1 MPGLVPGIH
10 VLLWI
15 QPKTWM
21 PGIKPGMTECTR
33 ENLALKFGYCVQISK
48 AVASVA
54 NKNTREDSR
63 VHQRTFALA
72 AAVIAVGLSTAH
84 AQEKVWKHGILE
96 AKSDAGFIA
105 MVDKGGFAAKRG
117 LKVELLQIKA
127 GATLMKALISGEIDS
142 VDMGA
147 AESIVAG
154 VRGTGVK
161 IVGCTWPGVPQVVLA
176 KADIKS
182 LADLKGKT
190 VAISSPGSL
199 PDLLFRGMLD
209 AANVPFSDVKLA
221 TQGADL
227 DRYKSLVAGIT
238 DAAVVSNEFEA
249 VMPPNIKVLAKGG
262 SAVPKFIRL
271 CIATS
276 SKVLAGRRDDLV
288 KFIAAEMDAYKFAA
302 THRDETIKVAH
313 ELTNA
318 KPDDKR
324 AEFISDQAIRDK
336 QIDPTLAIPADRIEW
351 MQELFVKAGVIPKA
365 VPTASLIDTSV
376 RDDAAKLAG
385 K

>member
-1 MPGLVPGIH
+1 MLARSKTMLVAA
-10 VLLWI
+10 VLLS
-15 QPKTWM
+15 
-21 PGIKPGMTECTR
+21 C
-33 ENLALKFGYCVQISK
+33 
-48 AVASVA
+48 
-54 NKNTREDSR
+54 
-63 VHQRTFALA
+63 
-72 AAVIAVGLSTAH
+72 GLSAAN

-105 MVDKGGFAAKRG
+105 MVDKGGFATKRG
-117 LKVELLQIKA
+117 LKIELLQIKA
-127 GATLMKALISGEIDS
+127 GATLMKALIAGEIDS

-147 AESIVAG
+147 AEAIVASA
-154 VRGTGVK
+154 RGTGVK

-176 KADIKS
+176 KAEVS
-182 LADLKGKT
+182 TLADLKGKT

-199 PDLLFRGMLD
+199 PDLLFRAMLD
-209 AANVPFSDVKLA
+209 TANVPLAEVKLA

-249 VMPPNIKVLAKGG
+249 VMPSNIKVLAKGG
-262 SAVPKFIRL
+262 TAVPKFIRL
-271 CIATS
+271 CVATS
-276 SKVLAGRRDDLV
+276 NKVLAERRADLV
-288 KFIAAEMDAYKFAA
+288 NFLAAEMDAYAYAA
-302 THRDETIKVAH
+302 SHRDETVKLARD
-313 ELTNA
+313 LTHA
-318 KPDDKR
+318 KPDDSR
-324 AEFISDQAIRDK
+324 AAFITDQAIREK

-376 RDDAAKLAG
+376 RDDAANISG

>member
-1 MPGLVPGIH
+1 MLTPL
-10 VLLWI
+10 
-15 QPKTWM
+15 KS
-21 PGIKPGMTECTR
+21 
-33 ENLALKFGYCVQISK
+33 LAL
-48 AVASVA
+48 A
-54 NKNTREDSR
+54 
-63 VHQRTFALA
+63 FALLCSFPSA
-72 AAVIAVGLSTAH
+72 N

-105 MVDKGGFAAKRG
+105 MVDKGGFAAQRG

-176 KADIKS
+176 KAEIKT

-209 AANVPFSDVKLA
+209 AANVPFADVKLA

-227 DRYKSLVAGIT
+227 DRYKALIAGIT
-238 DAAVVSNEFEA
+238 DAAVVSNEFEV

-262 SAVPKFIRL
+262 TAVPKFIRL
-271 CIATS
+271 CVATS
-276 SKVLAGRRDDLV
+276 SKVLTERRDDLV
-288 KFIAAEMDAYKFAA
+288 KFVAAEMDAYKYAA
-302 THRDETIKVAH
+302 THRDETVKLAH
-313 ELTNA
+313 EMTNA
-318 KPDDKR
+318 KPDDNR
-324 AEFISDQAIRDK
+324 ANFIVDQAIRDK
-336 QIDPTLAIPADRIEW
+336 QIDPALTIPTDRVDW
-351 MQELFVKAGVIPKA
+351 MQKLFVKAGVIPKT
-365 VPTASLIDTSV
+365 VPTVTLIDTSV
-376 RDDAAKLAG
+376 REEAAKLAG

>member
-1 MPGLVPGIH
+1 MF
-10 VLLWI
+10 
-15 QPKTWM
+15 
-21 PGIKPGMTECTR
+21 R
-33 ENLALKFGYCVQISK
+33 ALAT
-48 AVASVA
+48 A
-54 NKNTREDSR
+54 
-63 VHQRTFALA
+63 FALA
-72 AAVIAVGLSTAH
+72 ATLSA
-84 AQEKVWKHGILE
+84 AQAQDKVWKHGILE
-96 AKSDAGFIA
+96 AKSDSGFIG
-105 MVDKGGFAAKRG
+105 MVDKGGFGAKRG
-117 LKVELLQIKA
+117 LKVEILQIKA

-176 KADIKS
+176 KSEINS
-182 LADLKGKT
+182 LAELKGKN

-209 AANVPFSDVKLA
+209 AANVPFADVKLA

-227 DRYKSLVAGIT
+227 DRYKSLVAGIV

-249 VMPPNIKVLAKGG
+249 VMPPTIKVLAKGG
-262 SAVPKFIRL
+262 TAVPKFLRL
-271 CIATS
+271 CIATN
-276 SKVLAGRRDDLV
+276 SKVLAERRDDLV

-302 THRDETIKVAH
+302 ANRDATIKLAH
-313 ELTNA
+313 EMTQA

-324 AEFISDQAIRDK
+324 AEFITDQAIREK
-336 QIDPTLAIPADRIEW
+336 QMDPALPIPVDRIDW
-351 MQELFVKAGVIPKA
+351 MQDLFVKAGVIPKK
-365 VPTASLIDTSV
+365 VPTATLIDASV
-376 RDDAAKLAG
+376 QADAAKLSG

>member
-1 MPGLVPGIH
+1 MFA
-10 VLLWI
+10 
-15 QPKTWM
+15 K
-21 PGIKPGMTECTR
+21 
-33 ENLALKFGYCVQISK
+33 
-48 AVASVA
+48 
-54 NKNTREDSR
+54 SR
-63 VHQRTFALA
+63 IIFAAMLLA
-72 AAVIAVGLSTAH
+72 AGFAAGLGAAN
-84 AQEKVWKHGILE
+84 AQDKVWKHGILE
-96 AKSDAGFIA
+96 AKSDSGFIA
-105 MVDKGGFAAKRG
+105 MVDKGGFAVKHG
-117 LKVELLQIKA
+117 LKVEILQIKA
-127 GATLMKALISGEIDS
+127 GATLMKALIAGEIDS

-176 KADIKS
+176 KDEIKT
-182 LADLKGKT
+182 LADLKGKN

-249 VMPPNIKVLAKGG
+249 VMPPNIKVLAKG
-262 SAVPKFIRL
+262 STAVPKFIRL
-271 CIATS
+271 CVATN
-276 SKVLAGRRDDLV
+276 SKVLAERRDDLV
-288 KFIAAEMDAYKFAA
+288 KFVAAEMDAYKYAA
-302 THRDETIKVAH
+302 AHRDETIKLAH
-313 ELTNA
+313 EMTHA

-324 AEFISDQAIRDK
+324 AEFITDQALRDK
-336 QIDPTLAIPADRIEW
+336 QIDPALAIPADRIEW

-365 VPTASLIDTSV
+365 VPVGDLIDTGV
-376 RDDAAKLAG
+376 HDDAAKVAG

>member
-1 MPGLVPGIH
+1 
-10 VLLWI
+10 
-15 QPKTWM
+15 
-21 PGIKPGMTECTR
+21 
-33 ENLALKFGYCVQISK
+33 
-48 AVASVA
+48 
-54 NKNTREDSR
+54 
-63 VHQRTFALA
+63 
-72 AAVIAVGLSTAH
+72 
-84 AQEKVWKHGILE
+84 
-96 AKSDAGFIA
+96 
-105 MVDKGGFAAKRG
+105 
-117 LKVELLQIKA
+117 
-127 GATLMKALISGEIDS
+127 MKALISGEIDS

-176 KADIKS
+176 KAEIKT

-271 CIATS
+271 CVATS
-276 SKVLAGRRDDLV
+276 SKVLATRRDDLV
-288 KFIAAEMDAYKFAA
+288 KFVAAEMDAYKFAA
-302 THRDETIKVAH
+302 THRDETVKVAL

-318 KPDDKR
+318 KDDKR

-336 QIDPTLAIPADRIEW
+336 QIDPTLAIPVDRIDW
-351 MQELFVKAGVIPKA
+351 MQELFVKAGVIPKT
-365 VPTASLIDTSV
+365 VPSASLIDASV
-376 RDDAAKLAG
+376 RNDAAKLSG
-385 K
+385 N

>member
-1 MPGLVPGIH
+1 M
-10 VLLWI
+10 
-15 QPKTWM
+15 
-21 PGIKPGMTECTR
+21 
-33 ENLALKFGYCVQISK
+33 
-48 AVASVA
+48 
-54 NKNTREDSR
+54 EDSR
-63 VHQRTFALA
+63 VHKKSLALA
-72 AAVIAVGLSTAH
+72 AAIIAFGLTGAG

-105 MVDKGGFAAKRG
+105 MVEKGGFAAKRG
-117 LKVELLQIKA
+117 LKVEILQIKA

-176 KADIKS
+176 KAEIKT

-209 AANVPFSDVKLA
+209 AANIPFADVKLA

-249 VMPPNIKVLAKGG
+249 VMPANIKVLAKGG

-271 CIATS
+271 CLATS
-276 SKVLAGRRDDLV
+276 SKILAERRDDLV
-288 KFIAAEMDAYKFAA
+288 KFVAAEMDAYKYAA
-302 THRDETIKVAH
+302 THRGETVKIAH
-313 ELTNA
+313 EMTNA
-318 KPDDKR
+318 KPDDTR
-324 AEFISDQAIRDK
+324 AEFIYDQAVREK
-336 QIDPTLAIPADRIEW
+336 QIDPTLAIPADRIDW
-351 MQELFVKAGVIPKA
+351 MQELFVKAGVVPKA
-365 VPTASLIDTSV
+365 VPTSSLIDTSV

>member
-1 MPGLVPGIH
+1 MFSPS
-10 VLLWI
+10 
-15 QPKTWM
+15 K
-21 PGIKPGMTECTR
+21 
-33 ENLALKFGYCVQISK
+33 LA
-48 AVASVA
+48 
-54 NKNTREDSR
+54 
-63 VHQRTFALA
+63 ALA
-72 AAVIAVGLSTAH
+72 IMLFCGICTVH
-84 AQEKVWKHGILE
+84 AQDKVWKHGILE

-117 LKVELLQIKA
+117 LKLEILQIKA
-127 GATLMKALISGEIDS
+127 GATLMKALVSGEIDS

-176 KADIKS
+176 KAEIS
-182 LADLKGKT
+182 TLADLKGKT

-209 AANVPFSDVKLA
+209 AANVPFADVKLA

-249 VMPPNIKVLAKGG
+249 VMPPNVKVLAKGG

-271 CIATS
+271 CVATS
-276 SKVLAGRRDDLV
+276 SKVLAERRDDLV
-288 KFIAAEMDAYKFAA
+288 KFIAAEMDAYKYAA
-302 THRDETIKVAH
+302 THRDETVKVAH
-313 ELTNA
+313 EVTNA

-324 AEFISDQAIRDK
+324 ADFIVDQAIREK
-336 QIDPTLAIPADRIEW
+336 QIDPTLAIPVDRIDW
-351 MQELFVKAGVIPKA
+351 MQQLFVKAGVIPKA
-365 VPTASLIDTSV
+365 MPTSTLIDASV

-385 K
+385 HNGCRQPLCGIEIRRPAASGRGSCECAAFMRANVRMIEWWKWRDFLGCHVDMQRHIF